1 MKLGPL
7 TKLDMRNKKP
17 SKKFDDEGMSTN
29 CGVIVSILIYGQF
42 GAIWKQ
48 DYERMVCNLHFQ

>member
-48 DYERMVCNLHFQ
+48 DY